1 MKGYLFQVSASGNLE
16 AFLEAN
22 NLRWLGSTGAGS
34 FQSEQATGFAKDLLD
49 LEEPDVPYVDLLD
62 LEAPALSDNLV
73 ILDDSDEESDDE
85 TSDDNDDEDD
95 TDGEEEI
102 EACLIEL

>member
-1 MKGYLFQVSASGNLE
+1 MSASGNLE
-16 AFLEAN
+16 AFLEAK

-34 FQSEQATGFAKDLLD
+34 FQSGQATGFAKDLLD
-49 LEEPDVPYVDLLD
+49 LEEPDVPAVDLLD

-102 EACLIEL
+102 EPCLIEL